1 LVNLPMH
8 VQGASVSLLTEREN
22 MEIIKLTIESM
33 HKHKEAAE
41 QMEEKI
47 ADLERQ
53 ISILKYNRNQ
63 SHKAEQRA
71 RVNAMNDIADLPRE
85 ERSKWMEMLK

>member
-1 LVNLPMH
+1 MH

-63 SHKAEQRA
+63 SCKAEQRA
-71 RVNAMNDIADLPRE
+71 HSHVLNDIASLPKE
-85 ERSKWMEMLK
+85 ERSKWMDQLK

>member
-1 LVNLPMH
+1 
-8 VQGASVSLLTEREN
+8 

-53 ISILKYNRNQ
+53 ISLYKHERNQ
-63 SHKAEQRA
+63 SYKAEQRA
-71 RVNAMNDIADLPRE
+71 RVNAINDIASLPKE
-85 ERSKWMEMLK
+85 ERSKWMDQLK